1 MDHKTAFL
9 NHNLIPLSD
18 VTIGFIFFHHFPSFH
33 GVFFPLL
40 SAVCFTAAG
49 IVTPKLLTAPNC
61 EADVKIGHLPASVLA
76 NTNKS
81 TPIGAGI
88 INVSK

>member
-1 MDHKTAFL
+1 M
-9 NHNLIPLSD
+9 
-18 VTIGFIFFHHFPSFH
+18 GFIFFHHFPSFF
-33 GVFFPLL
+33 GIFLPLL
-40 SAVCFTAAG
+40 GAMCFTAAG
-49 IVTPKLLTAPNC
+49 IVTPELLTAPDC

-76 NTNKS
+76 NTDKS